1 MMLRCVRS
9 LPHRK
14 RLDVKVR
21 VERIRRGR
29 RVAEVEYLQTEQA
42 PRRRPTR
49 QPQVGDPV
57 RDPWERDREVS
68 TRLRLPWQRDNS
80 HRD

>member
-1 MMLRCVRS
+1 M
-9 LPHRK
+9 
-14 RLDVKVR
+14 KVR

-29 RVAEVEYLQTEQA
+29 RVAEVEYVQTETPQ
-42 PRRRPTR
+42 RRRPVR
-49 QPQVGDPV
+49 QAKEGDPV

-68 TRLRLPWQRDNS
+68 TRLRLPWQRES